1 MTPNTLRSFA
11 MGLLVAATATGIVY
25 LLEPSSKPASKELSQ
40 EEMQTQLEDKGFV
53 VQTQDELDKQLA
65 DAKAEAAQE
74 AQKEPK
80 EEKEEQPKEEEA
92 VYRTIINVSSGMTAV
107 DVGEVL
113 EKAKIVKSGFEFY
126 KKVEGQGVENNL
138 RPGTFEVDSGMTE
151 DEMIA
156 VIFKG

>member
-25 LLEPSSKPASKELSQ
+25 LLEPSSTSTSKELSE

-53 VQTQDELDKQLA
+53 VQTQEELDKQLA
-65 DAKAEAAQE
+65 DVQAEAAQE
-74 AQKEPK
+74 AQKESK
-80 EEKEEQPKEEEA
+80 EEKEEQSKEEP

-126 KKVEGQGVENNL
+126 KKVEGQGVENEL
-138 RPGTFEVDSGMTE
+138 RPGTFEVDSSMTE

>member
-1 MTPNTLRSFA
+1 MTPNILRSFA

-25 LLEPSSKPASKELSQ
+25 LLEPSSTSTSKELSE

-53 VQTQDELDKQLA
+53 VQTQEELDKQLA
-65 DAKAEAAQE
+65 DAQAEAAQE
-74 AQKEPK
+74 AQKESK
-80 EEKEEQPKEEEA
+80 EEKEEQPKEEP

-126 KKVEGQGVENNL
+126 KKVEGQGVENKL
-138 RPGTFEVDSGMTE
+138 RPGTFEVDSSMTE

>member
-25 LLEPSSKPASKELSQ
+25 LLEPSSTSTSKELSE

-53 VQTQDELDKQLA
+53 VQTQEELDKQLA
-65 DAKAEAAQE
+65 DAQAEAAQE
-74 AQKEPK
+74 AQKESK
-80 EEKEEQPKEEEA
+80 EEKEEQPKEEP

-126 KKVEGQGVENNL
+126 KKVEGQGVENKL
-138 RPGTFEVDSGMTE
+138 RPGTFEVDSSMTE

>member
-25 LLEPSSKPASKELSQ
+25 LLEPSSTSTSKELSE
-40 EEMQTQLEDKGFV
+40 EEMQTQLEDKGFI
-53 VQTQDELDKQLA
+53 VQTQEELDKQLA

-80 EEKEEQPKEEEA
+80 EEKEEQPKEEP

-126 KKVEGQGVENNL
+126 KKVEGQGVENKL

>member
-25 LLEPSSKPASKELSQ
+25 LLEPSSTSTSKELSE

-65 DAKAEAAQE
+65 DAQAEAAQE
-74 AQKEPK
+74 AQKESK
-80 EEKEEQPKEEEA
+80 EEKEEQPKEEP

-126 KKVEGQGVENNL
+126 KKVEGQGVENKL
-138 RPGTFEVDSGMTE
+138 RPGTFEVDSSMTE

>member
-25 LLEPSSKPASKELSQ
+25 LLEPSSTSTSKELSE

-53 VQTQDELDKQLA
+53 VQTQEELDKQLA
-65 DAKAEAAQE
+65 DAQAEAAQE
-74 AQKEPK
+74 AQKESK
-80 EEKEEQPKEEEA
+80 EEKEEQPKEEP

-107 DVGEVL
+107 DVGEIL

>member
-25 LLEPSSKPASKELSQ
+25 LLEPSSTSTSKELSE
-40 EEMQTQLEDKGFV
+40 EEMQIQLEDKGFV

-65 DAKAEAAQE
+65 DAQAEAAQE
-74 AQKEPK
+74 AQKESK
-80 EEKEEQPKEEEA
+80 EEKEEQSKEEP

-126 KKVEGQGVENNL
+126 KKVEGQGVENKL
-138 RPGTFEVDSGMTE
+138 RPGTFEVDSSMTE

>member
-25 LLEPSSKPASKELSQ
+25 LLEPSSTSTSKELSE
-40 EEMQTQLEDKGFV
+40 EEMQIQLEDKGFV

-65 DAKAEAAQE
+65 DAQAEAAQE
-74 AQKEPK
+74 AQKESK
-80 EEKEEQPKEEEA
+80 EEKEEQSKEEP

-126 KKVEGQGVENNL
+126 KKVEGQGVENKL